1 MYLPQSQF
9 IPNLHTNGNE
19 YVVESTSQNYVGYY
33 FQTYQGTLYSG
44 KKPGDGNNVK
54 LTLPPSDRVVRESDD
69 PSKSNAI
76 TLMSIPDPSQPNT
89 LTNITQYI
97 STKPPKPRL
106 IPQPNP
112 TQPTPDDYV
121 NGLFTRYFCKK
132 NNELKYMEIDQPTYT
147 KLKAKDASMAWD
159 LYTPTSIQWYIAGEI
174 EKVYNVNKS
183 IVNLVEVEEKWYGF
197 SQYFK
202 QDYAKYFAV

>member
-1 MYLPQSQF
+1 MYLPQSQYKS
-9 IPNLHTNGNE
+9 NLFTNGGE
-19 YVVESTSQNYVGYY
+19 FKISTTGEIYSGYY
-33 FQTYQGTLYSG
+33 FETYKNERYTGKSPQDGTPQLLLPLVEQTNLPNNSVTPERVEISISPNMEYSH
-44 KKPGDGNNVK
+44 
-54 LTLPPSDRVVRESDD
+54 T
-69 PSKSNAI
+69 A
-76 TLMSIPDPSQPNT
+76 
-89 LTNITQYI
+89 
-97 STKPPKPRL
+97 KPRL

-147 KLKAKDASMAWD
+147 KLKSQDTTVAWD

>member
-1 MYLPQSQF
+1 MYLPQSQYKA
-9 IPNLHTNGNE
+9 NLFTNGSE
-19 YVVESTSQNYVGYY
+19 FKIATTGKIYSGYY
-33 FQTYQGTLYSG
+33 FETYKTERYTGKSPQDGTPQL
-44 KKPGDGNNVK
+44 
-54 LTLPPSDRVVRESDD
+54 LLPLFEQI
-69 PSKSNAI
+69 N
-76 TLMSIPDPSQPNT
+76 
-89 LTNITQYI
+89 LTNNSVTPERVKI
-97 STKPPKPRL
+97 SISLNGEYSHTAKPRL

-112 TQPTPDDYV
+112 TQPTSNDYV

-147 KLKAKDASMAWD
+147 KLKSQDTSMAWD
-159 LYTPTSIQWYIAGEI
+159 LYTPISIQWYIAGEI

>member
-1 MYLPQSQF
+1 MEYS
-9 IPNLHTNGNE
+9 HT
-19 YVVESTSQNYVGYY
+19 
-33 FQTYQGTLYSG
+33 
-44 KKPGDGNNVK
+44 
-54 LTLPPSDRVVRESDD
+54 
-69 PSKSNAI
+69 A
-76 TLMSIPDPSQPNT
+76 
-89 LTNITQYI
+89 
-97 STKPPKPRL
+97 KPRL

-147 KLKAKDASMAWD
+147 KLKSQDASIAWD
-159 LYTPTSIQWYIAGEI
+159 LYTPVSIQWYIAGEI

>member
-1 MYLPQSQF
+1 MYLPQSQYKS
-9 IPNLHTNGNE
+9 NLFTNGGE
-19 YVVESTSQNYVGYY
+19 FKISTTGEIYSGYY
-33 FQTYQGTLYSG
+33 FETYKNERYTGKSPQDGTSQLLLPLVEQT
-44 KKPGDGNNVK
+44 N
-54 LTLPPSDRVVRESDD
+54 
-69 PSKSNAI
+69 
-76 TLMSIPDPSQPNT
+76 
-89 LTNITQYI
+89 LTNNSVTPERVEI
-97 STKPPKPRL
+97 SISPNMEYSHTAKPRL

-147 KLKAKDASMAWD
+147 KLKSQDTTVAWD

>member
-1 MYLPQSQF
+1 MYLPQSQYKS
-9 IPNLHTNGNE
+9 NLFTNGGE
-19 YVVESTSQNYVGYY
+19 FKISTTGEIYSGYY
-33 FQTYQGTLYSG
+33 FETYKNERYTGKSPQDGTPQLLLPLVEQTNLPNNSVTPERVEISISPNMEYSH
-44 KKPGDGNNVK
+44 
-54 LTLPPSDRVVRESDD
+54 T
-69 PSKSNAI
+69 A
-76 TLMSIPDPSQPNT
+76 
-89 LTNITQYI
+89 
-97 STKPPKPRL
+97 KPRL
-106 IPQPNP
+106 LPQPNP

-147 KLKAKDASMAWD
+147 KLKSQDTTVAWD